1 MSSVI
6 SFLHQLLSQRL
17 DAAQKIWLDSC
28 VPEQLARFFSA
39 AGRMIPAIPFELSSD
54 ERQTAEEC
62 VPGWMPWLWTLQD
75 AVRCK
80 LLLNTPVNAA
90 VFCALQRGADLE
102 ESVALARSLAVLPD
116 GAALEAPARRF
127 VRSGIDGVLAAL
139 ALNNPY
145 PAQFL
150 GEEGFN
156 HLVAKSIAA
165 GFSLQAI
172 QGLTGRANP
181 ALTRVLLDGA
191 RERLSASR
199 SVHPELWRAAV
210 PAANQVDIA
219 FISEFLA
226 PIADDPEACLLAI
239 TQRTKVLHHAPH

>member
-1 MSSVI
+1 MSSVTH
-6 SFLHQLLSQRL
+6 FLDRILQQRL
-17 DAAQKIWLDSC
+17 EAMQQTWFDTF
-28 VPEQLARFFSA
+28 VPEQFARFFSA
-39 AGRMIPAIPFELSSD
+39 AGRIIPAIPLELCAQD
-54 ERQTAEEC
+54 RANATDC
-62 VPGWMPWLWTLQD
+62 VSGWMPWLWTLQD
-75 AVRCK
+75 AVRCR
-80 LLLNTPVNAA
+80 LLLSIPMDTAA
-90 VFCALQRGADLE
+90 FSSMQRGADME
-102 ESVALARSLAVLPD
+102 ESVALARSLAVLPN
-116 GAALEAPARRF
+116 GASLEAPARRF

-145 PAQFL
+145 PAKHL

-172 QGLTGRANP
+172 QGITIRANP

-199 SVHPELWRAAV
+199 SVHSELWRAAV
-210 PAANQVDIA
+210 PAANHADLA
-219 FISEFLA
+219 FISQYLS

-239 TQRTKVLHHAPH
+239 SQRTKVLHHAPD